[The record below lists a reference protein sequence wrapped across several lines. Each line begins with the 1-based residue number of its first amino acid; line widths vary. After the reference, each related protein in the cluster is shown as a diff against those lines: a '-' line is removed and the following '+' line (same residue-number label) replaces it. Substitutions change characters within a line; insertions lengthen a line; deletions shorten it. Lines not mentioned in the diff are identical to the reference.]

1 MNTRQRVFATLAAVS
16 GLAGLLWLV
25 ATRSSAPHEAV
36 EPGPPS
42 PEQAAAP
49 PRAAELV
56 EAPAEGAENAPPAR
70 TEPESEAERAERLV
84 AESVKAECTYWSE
97 ALERRV
103 KALGENP
110 ADLERLQLLA
120 RDAVVALLFSQG
132 RFEQRELGRSYV
144 TPPRSVGHAIQ
155 VAGRFGPQAF
165 LVLPAEFPEY
175 WEVLEWLERPE
186 AEQRDAARAP
196 ERFELGAR
204 IEALALIAREALVAR
219 AKEL

>member
-1 MNTRQRVFATLAAVS
+1 MNKRQRVFATLAAVS

-25 ATRSSAPHEAV
+25 ATRSSAAHEAV

-42 PEQAAAP
+42 PEESAAP
-49 PRAAELV
+49 PRAAELG
-56 EAPAEGAENAPPAR
+56 EAPSEGVESAAPAR
-70 TEPESEAERAERLV
+70 TEPESEAQRAERLA

-132 RFEQRELGRSYV
+132 RFEQREPGRSYPI
-144 TPPRSVGHAIQ
+144 PPRSLGHEIQ

-165 LVLPAEFPEY
+165 LVPPAEFPEY
-175 WEVLEWLERPE
+175 WELLEWLERPE
-186 AEQRDAARAP
+186 AEQRDAAREA
-196 ERFELGAR
+196 ERLELGAR
-204 IEALALIAREALVAR
+204 VEALALIAREALAAR
-219 AKEL
+219 AAER